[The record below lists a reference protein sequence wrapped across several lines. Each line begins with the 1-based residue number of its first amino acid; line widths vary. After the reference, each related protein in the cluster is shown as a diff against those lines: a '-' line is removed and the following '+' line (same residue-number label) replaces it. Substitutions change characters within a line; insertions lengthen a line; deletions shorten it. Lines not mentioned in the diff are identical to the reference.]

1 MAAEVRRPTS
11 AEREAQRAALATEW
25 RRLARGATL
34 VAILTSPATFAL
46 LHVAN
51 DWPIGWALLGTIAII
66 AAFRGLIDVVAHR
79 LVPRASL
86 YGAGRELLDDDIV
99 ARRRLWYWR
108 AKYRRLVYLLLWLGI
123 PWLILFAI
131 NGTTPADIVRS
142 LGTFFSDP
150 QALTTLL

>member
-1 MAAEVRRPTS
+1 MAVDVRRPTS
-11 AEREAQRAALATEW
+11 EEREAQRAALAAEW
-25 RRLARGATL
+25 RRLARGATF

-51 DWPIGWALLGTIAII
+51 DWPIGWSIIATILII

-86 YGAGRELLDDDIV
+86 YGAGRELLDDDVV

-108 AKYRRLVYLLLWLGI
+108 AKYPPPGYLGLLAG
-123 PWLILFAI
+123 
-131 NGTTPADIVRS
+131 
-142 LGTFFSDP
+142 
-150 QALTTLL
+150 

>member
-1 MAAEVRRPTS
+1 MAVDARRPTS
-11 AEREAQRAALATEW
+11 AERDAQRAALAAEW

-46 LHVAN
+46 LHLAN
-51 DWPIGWALLGTIAII
+51 DWPIGWAILGTIVII

-108 AKYRRLVYLLLWLGI
+108 TKYRRLTYLLVIVGI
-123 PWLILFAI
+123 PLLLLYLI
-131 NGTTPADIVRS
+131 
-142 LGTFFSDP
+142 
-150 QALTTLL
+150 